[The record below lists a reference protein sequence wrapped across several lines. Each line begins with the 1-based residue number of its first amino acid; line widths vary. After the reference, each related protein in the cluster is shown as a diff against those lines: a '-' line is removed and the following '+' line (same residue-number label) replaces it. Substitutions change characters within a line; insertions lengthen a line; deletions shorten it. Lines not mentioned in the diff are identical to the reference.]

1 MGTQPGLLALFLS
14 LKQHRP
20 TDSNSQKKEMIGPD
34 SCLYPVLTMIDPDKQ
49 VHLNLCVFEFVC
61 ILLIHF

>member
-1 MGTQPGLLALFLS
+1 MSMGTQPGLLALFLS

-20 TDSNSQKKEMIGPD
+20 TDSTSQKKEMIGPD

-49 VHLNLCVFEFVC
+49 VHILILCVFY
-61 ILLIHF
+61 